1 MQSIREIKRINNI
14 IIDIRNLFNDPVVIK
29 TLEKIDLTAEAMK
42 TTAENTKNTILALEQ
57 TGILYESKK
66 MIMASRKTINL
77 RKSIQNV
84 GEINNITKGLEKS
97 FRELINEL
105 KFKLQQGR
113 ILKINEKMIKKNT
126 EYSIIL

>member
-14 IIDIRNLFNDPVVIK
+14 IIDIRKLFNDPVVIK

-77 RKSIQNV
+77 RKSIQNL

-113 ILKINEKMIKKNT
+113 ILKIKEKKIKKNT

>member
-1 MQSIREIKRINNI
+1 MVMQSIREIKRINNI

-42 TTAENTKNTILALEQ
+42 TASENTKNTILALEQ

-66 MIMASRKTINL
+66 IIMASRKTINL
-77 RKSIQNV
+77 RKSTQNL
-84 GEINNITKGLEKS
+84 GEIINSTKGLEKS

-105 KFKLQQGR
+105 KLQ
-113 ILKINEKMIKKNT
+113 
-126 EYSIIL
+126 

>member
-29 TLEKIDLTAEAMK
+29 TLEKIDLTSEAMK
-42 TTAENTKNTILALEQ
+42 TATENTKNTILALEQ

-66 MIMASRKTINL
+66 IIMASRKTINL
-77 RKSIQNV
+77 RKSTQNL
-84 GEINNITKGLEKS
+84 GEIINITKGLEKS

-105 KFKLQQGR
+105 KFKLQ
-113 ILKINEKMIKKNT
+113 
-126 EYSIIL
+126 

>member
-29 TLEKIDLTAEAMK
+29 TLEKIDLMAEAMK
-42 TTAENTKNTILALEQ
+42 TAAENTKNTILALEQ

-66 MIMASRKTINL
+66 IIMASRKTINL
-77 RKSIQNV
+77 RKSTQNL
-84 GEINNITKGLEKS
+84 GEIINITKGLEKS

-105 KFKLQQGR
+105 KLQ
-113 ILKINEKMIKKNT
+113 
-126 EYSIIL
+126 

>member
-29 TLEKIDLTAEAMK
+29 TLEKIDLTSEAMK
-42 TTAENTKNTILALEQ
+42 TATENTKNTILALEQ

-66 MIMASRKTINL
+66 IIMASRKTINL
-77 RKSIQNV
+77 RKSTQNL
-84 GEINNITKGLEKS
+84 GEIINITKGLEKS

-105 KFKLQQGR
+105 KLQ
-113 ILKINEKMIKKNT
+113 
-126 EYSIIL
+126 

>member
-14 IIDIRNLFNDPVVIK
+14 IINIRNLLNDPVVIK
-29 TLEKIDLTAEAMK
+29 TLEKLDLTAEDMK
-42 TTAENTKNTILALEQ
+42 TAAENTKNTMLALEQ

-66 MIMASRKTINL
+66 IIMAFRKTINL
-77 RKSIQNV
+77 QKSIQNL

-105 KFKLQQGR
+105 KLQ
-113 ILKINEKMIKKNT
+113 
-126 EYSIIL
+126 

>member
-14 IIDIRNLFNDPVVIK
+14 IIDIRNLFNDPVIIK

-42 TTAENTKNTILALEQ
+42 TATENTKNTILALEQ

-66 MIMASRKTINL
+66 IIMASRKTINL
-77 RKSIQNV
+77 RKSTQNL
-84 GEINNITKGLEKS
+84 GEIINITKGLEKS

-105 KFKLQQGR
+105 KLQ
-113 ILKINEKMIKKNT
+113 
-126 EYSIIL
+126 

>member
-42 TTAENTKNTILALEQ
+42 TAAENTKNTILALEQ
-57 TGILYESKK
+57 TGILHESKK

-77 RKSIQNV
+77 RKSIQNL

-126 EYSIIL
+126 EYSIML